1 MNPAGERVVQRTE
14 KDRAESMGRYHLEQR
29 PLPAF
34 MCEGTGVPTDPAT
47 LAREVIAGVM
57 RNAQTGE
64 LPLFAWTFGLP
75 QSELL
80 DAVAQYFPELGS
92 LEPMSEQKYAV
103 ILRTVPPRFYEMADL
118 LTRHGAKHSM
128 TRHVGWLAHAVAAAA
143 MGERHLW
150 QDLGLS
156 NRGEVSRLLE
166 HYFPVLHARNTR
178 NLKWKRFL
186 FGELGTVLGIEDL
199 RPPGCRKCD
208 HIAICFTQYKE
219 HD

>member
-1 MNPAGERVVQRTE
+1 MNLSGERIVQQ
-14 KDRAESMGRYHLEQR
+14 KDRMLSMGTSHPERA
-29 PLPAF
+29 LPPF
-34 MCEGTGVPTDPAT
+34 MCEDTSTPDDPSV
-47 LAREVIAGVM
+47 LARRVIAGVM

-64 LPLFAWTFGLP
+64 LPLFAWTLGLP

-80 DAVAQYFPELGS
+80 EAVAWFFPELGV

-103 ILRTVPPRFYEMADL
+103 ILRTISPQFGEMVAL
-118 LTRHGAKHSM
+118 LTRHGASHEKS
-128 TRHVGWLAHAVAAAA
+128 RHVGWLARAIAAAA

-156 NRGEVSRLLE
+156 NRDEVSLLLE
-166 HYFPVLHARNTR
+166 HYFSTLHARNTR

-186 FGELGTVLGIEDL
+186 FGELGAVLGIEDL

-208 HIAICFTQYKE
+208 HLTVCFT
-219 HD
+219 